1 MEPNEV
7 AELHEHAEH
16 AKHNPALIP
25 VTVSM
30 SILAVLVAVVSLLGH
45 RAHTEEV
52 LLQSKVNDDWAFY
65 QAKSIRRNNYELFRD
80 LISIASLKDESQ
92 SAKLKEK
99 YDKEIE
105 RYKEQQKELKD
116 EADHGQAEVNTVARR
131 ANRFDLAEVFLE
143 AALVITSLTLL
154 TGKRVFFGM
163 GGLLAV
169 VGLAVAASS
178 LLVH

>member
-7 AELHEHAEH
+7 HELHEHAEH
-16 AKHNPALIP
+16 AQHNPSLLP
-25 VTVSM
+25 VTVTM

-52 LLQSKVNDDWAFY
+52 LLQSKVNDDWAYY

-105 RYKEQQKELKD
+105 RYTEQQKELKD
-116 EADHGQAEVNTVARR
+116 EAEHRQAEVDSTARH

-154 TGKRVFFGM
+154 TGKRAFFGL